1 MVELLVALFIFVFAV
16 GAAFAT
22 FQSSAQLAEA
32 ARNRMIALQD
42 ANKVMEEVKA
52 VQLTQVPGISLPQFK
67 TQVLNQSA
75 QWVNALANEA
85 ITLTTNPTPI
95 TGATALATVTVTVS
109 WQDIGN
115 RAQSLR
121 VTAQKSAY

>member
-16 GAAFAT
+16 GASFAT

-42 ANKVMEEVKA
+42 ANKVMEEIKA
-52 VQLTQVPGISLPQFK
+52 VQLTQVPGINLPQFK

-75 QWVNALANEA
+75 QWVNALTNEA
-85 ITLTTNPTPI
+85 IALTTNPTPI
-95 TGATALATVTVTVS
+95 SGSTALATVTVTVS
-109 WQDIGN
+109 WEDIGR

-121 VTAQKSAY
+121 MTAQKSAY